1 MKEIFKK
8 ISAILLAIVVL
19 FTTMSYTVHE
29 HYCGGELIDSSLFS
43 KATSCEMDNMV
54 KMNMPISDKSCSMEE
69 MEDCCDDIVT
79 FIEGQSELKINVL
92 SLDFEQQLFITAF
105 AYSYINLFEGLD
117 NNVIPF
123 KDYSPPLLIKDI
135 QVLDEVFLI

>member
-19 FTTMSYTVHE
+19 VTTMSYTVHE
-29 HYCGGELIDSSLFS
+29 HYCGGELIASSLFS
-43 KATSCEMDNMV
+43 KATTCEMDKMA
-54 KMNMPISDKSCSMEE
+54 KMNMSDSNKSCSMEK
-69 MEDCCDDIVT
+69 MEDCCKDIVT
-79 FIEGQSELKINVL
+79 FIKGQSELKINVI
-92 SLDFEQQLFITAF
+92 SLDFEKQIFLTAL
-105 AYSYINLFEGLD
+105 AYSYINLFEGLV
-117 NNVIPF
+117 NNIIPF